1 MKVEDKTA
9 RRAKIKLVLASVIA
23 LLFMIGEALG
33 KGSSICISAEC
44 IWIGKKVR
52 GKTREREGKRERE
65 RGGGGDRGMGRECR
79 ACLDMAGAVWLLS
92 PPPRNF
98 PLNIT
103 TFIINVSVVL

>member
-65 RGGGGDRGMGRECR
+65 RGVGRVQDLFGYGGGSLV
-79 ACLDMAGAVWLLS
+79 AY
-92 PPPRNF
+92 PPPPEL
-98 PLNIT
+98 PLEYHNIHY
-103 TFIINVSVVL
+103 